1 MEEFTCLLYGY
12 PKDVSVNAV
21 RAKMMKKMVG
31 ENNTLS
37 KKSKVDLSRI
47 PPCKDSLIPHIQR
60 VNHRVAGNKR
70 AHQNIVESPLPYDD
84 GQGWEKTDREELQP
98 IWTQGT
104 ILPMSLVDLLEDGQD
119 GEESDED
126 EDEDEA
132 DDAVEID
139 FDTLLDDD

>member
-60 VNHRVAGNKR
+60 VNHRVAGYKQ
-70 AHQNIVESPLPYDD
+70 AHQNIVESPMPYDD
-84 GQGWEKTDREELQP
+84 GQGWEKTDRE
-98 IWTQGT
+98 
-104 ILPMSLVDLLEDGQD
+104 
-119 GEESDED
+119 
-126 EDEDEA
+126 
-132 DDAVEID
+132 
-139 FDTLLDDD
+139 